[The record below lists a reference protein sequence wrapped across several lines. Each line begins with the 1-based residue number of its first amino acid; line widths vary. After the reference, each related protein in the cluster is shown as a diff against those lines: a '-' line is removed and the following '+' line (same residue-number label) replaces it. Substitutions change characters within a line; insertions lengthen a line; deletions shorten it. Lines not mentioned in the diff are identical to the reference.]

1 MAALPAPPPALKI
14 AKVSVEQY
22 LALEQQSKTRHEY
35 VDGLMVAMAGEKR
48 RHNRLGQRFVRLLG
62 SSVDAKGC
70 EMAIENIKIRSTRTR
85 FRYPDIVVSCQPG
98 DDAYWLANPCFI
110 AEILSDSTARSDTV
124 VKLEEYKNI
133 PSLDR
138 YAIVEQ
144 SQPLVLLYKR
154 MADHWEVEVLNL
166 GDEFDIPC
174 LGVSV
179 KLSDL
184 YEGVVFD
191 DDGGGAE
198 G

>member
-1 MAALPAPPPALKI
+1 MTALPTPPPALKI
-14 AKVSVEQY
+14 AKVSVEEY

-35 VDGLMVAMAGEKR
+35 VDGRMLAMAGEKR
-48 RHNRLGQRFVRLLG
+48 RHNILGQNFILLIG
-62 SSVDAKGC
+62 RITRQKGC
-70 EMAIENIKIRSTRTR
+70 EMAIENIKIRSTATR

-110 AEILSDSTARSDTV
+110 AEILSGSTARSDTV

-154 MADHWEVEVLNL
+154 IAGHWEVETLNL

-179 KLSDL
+179 SLSDL

-191 DDGGGAE
+191 DDDGGAE